1 MATRAS
7 LLTGRRPDTTGITV
21 DLGSYWR
28 TKGGNF
34 TSLPQHFRDNGY
46 TTVGHGKI
54 FHCGPCSGGTTRNY
68 TNPGPEHPTVQGDD
82 HPYAWTLDD
91 PELLLNGYYHAP
103 NELYSVCSAAPG
115 YGTPCPGGGMGDRV
129 TPSFGTINAS
139 SEAAVPLVDQQLA
152 DKAIQTLG
160 ILANR
165 SQHSADAPPWFVA
178 VGFHLPHLPDLVPQ
192 RFVEMYPDAGLPDG
206 GFAPDHMP
214 AVAWSSSGELNQYS
228 DVRAMHE
235 SGAIN
240 ATRPASWTRELR
252 RHYYGA
258 VSYLDHNV
266 GRVLNA
272 LETNGQQEGAI
283 VAFWGDHG
291 YQLGEHGIYCKV
303 TNFEDAVHTV
313 LIISWPGQQHSG
325 HSNSFVEFVDIFPTL
340 SDLAGIPVPPLC
352 PEDSSKV
359 ALCTEGVSLR
369 PIFLDPTHEV
379 KRASFSQYP
388 HQANSDGSALS
399 PATGTPELVSIGDE
413 MVPLLQHEEGPLR
426 QQEKSGCPEGSVLG
440 TWVAEKNVFVFRNL
454 SDEGVS
460 LDISRCR
467 QCSFESAAGHRTRS
481 GVALTLHFKP
491 PSTEV
496 DSVTG
501 ILRNDSCQLDWSTN
515 STSASGHWKPWFRQG
530 HQPPPAPRPP
540 APTLF
545 MGYTMVTRL
554 DGIEYRYTEWPKY
567 LSVGKADWSHLAG
580 RELYNHSC
588 DPEENRNVVAEPAS
602 ATVAA
607 ALSRQLRAGWR
618 AAIISNSTAN

>member
-34 TSLPQHFRDNGY
+34 TSLPQHFRESGY

-54 FHCGPCSGGTTRNY
+54 FHCGPCSGGTTHNY
-68 TNPGPEHPTVQGDD
+68 SNPGPEYPTIQGDD
-82 HPYAWTLDD
+82 YPYAWTLDD
-91 PELLLNGYYHAP
+91 PDLLLNGYYHAP

-115 YGTPCPGGGMGDRV
+115 YGTPCAGAGMYKRS
-129 TPSFGTINAS
+129 TPSYGAVNAS
-139 SEAAVPLVDQQLA
+139 SEVAVPLVDEQLA
-152 DKAIQTLG
+152 DKAIHTLG
-160 ILANR
+160 TLAKR
-165 SQHSADAPPWFVA
+165 SQLSADTPPWFVA

-192 RFVEMYPDAGLPDG
+192 RYVDLYPQVGLPDND
-206 GFAPDHMP
+206 FAPDHMP
-214 AVAWSSSGELNQYS
+214 TVAWSHSGELNQYS
-228 DVRAMHE
+228 DVRAMHA

-240 ATRPASWTRELR
+240 VTRPASWTRELR

-258 VSYLDHNV
+258 VSFLDHNI
-266 GRVLNA
+266 GRVLIA
-272 LETNGQQEGAI
+272 LKENKQEDNAI
-283 VAFWGDHG
+283 VVFWGDHG

-313 LIISWPGQQHSG
+313 LIISWPGQQHTG
-325 HSNSFVEFVDIFPTL
+325 HSDSFVEFVDIFPTL

-369 PIFLDPTHEV
+369 QIFVDPTHEV
-379 KRASFSQYP
+379 KRASFSQFP
-388 HQANSDGSALS
+388 HSA
-399 PATGTPELVSIGDE
+399 GGMHQFVSIGDE
-413 MVPLLQHEEGPLR
+413 MVPLSQQHDSLR
-426 QQEKSGCPEGSVLG
+426 QQDEERCLDGSVLG
-440 TWVAEKNVFVFRNL
+440 TWVEDSNVFVFRHL
-454 SDEGVS
+454 SDGNVS

-467 QCSFESAAGHRTRS
+467 QCGFESAAGHQTRS

-496 DSVTG
+496 DSMTG
-501 ILRNDSCQLDWSTN
+501 ILRNDSCQLDWSSN

-530 HQPPPAPRPP
+530 HQPPPAPPIAR
-540 APTLF
+540 TLF
-545 MGYTMVTRL
+545 MGYTMITRL

-567 LSVGKADWSHLAG
+567 LSLGEADWSQLAG

-602 ATVAA
+602 AAVVA

-618 AAIISNSTAN
+618 AAIIENSTAPL